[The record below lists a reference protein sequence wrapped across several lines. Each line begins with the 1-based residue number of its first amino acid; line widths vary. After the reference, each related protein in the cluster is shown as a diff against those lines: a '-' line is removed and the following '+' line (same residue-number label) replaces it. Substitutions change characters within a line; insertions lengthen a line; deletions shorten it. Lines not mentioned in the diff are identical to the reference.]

1 MLSRLKKNQVSLSL
15 PPPSPSSHSLKIRFD
30 AYMNGMEETYFAVK
44 HEWEEVTLFL
54 LCALDFPLQCR
65 LMRRNLDSGLSRAE
79 LVYQECVE
87 RVKILRHE
95 RKLMLEKR
103 KEELKN
109 AHRLKRW
116 LRERAVTKMALA
128 TELRGDLTKEE
139 ELLLRTQV
147 SSLPP
152 LP

>member
-1 MLSRLKKNQVSLSL
+1 
-15 PPPSPSSHSLKIRFD
+15 
-30 AYMNGMEETYFAVK
+30 MNGMEETYFAVK
-44 HEWEEVTLFL
+44 HEWEEVIFSSLPPSPL
-54 LCALDFPLQCR
+54 SALSSLQCR
-65 LMRRNLDSGLSRAE
+65 LMRRNLDSGLSRSE

-103 KEELKN
+103 REELKN

-147 SSLPP
+147 RLSSPLSVCRVASDVLLPCC
-152 LP
+152 LCS